1 MRGILLAGGSGTR
14 LYPATLSVNK
24 QLLPVYDKPMIW
36 YPLSVLMMAGVREIL
51 VIGTPE
57 DAPRLSQA
65 LGDGAQWGLTLS
77 YAVQNSPR
85 GVAEAFLIGEAFLDG
100 GPCALILGDNL
111 FYGARLEAQLRAA
124 AAGGAGATVFA
135 QRVTD
140 PERFGVVELDGDGR
154 PVGIEEKPLRPRSD
168 WAVTGLYF
176 YDGELGGIAR
186 GLKPSARGE
195 LEITDVNRAYLEAG
209 RLRVERLG
217 RGYAWLDLGTPEAL
231 LEASEFVRAIQKR
244 QALQIAC
251 LEEIALGQ
259 GWIDRDAVL
268 AQAERMSN
276 APYGAYLR
284 SLVG

>member
-1 MRGILLAGGSGTR
+1 M
-14 LYPATLSVNK
+14 
-24 QLLPVYDKPMIW
+24 
-36 YPLSVLMMAGVREIL
+36 
-51 VIGTPE
+51 
-57 DAPRLSQA
+57 
-65 LGDGAQWGLTLS
+65 
-77 YAVQNSPR
+77 
-85 GVAEAFLIGEAFLDG
+85 
-100 GPCALILGDNL
+100 
-111 FYGARLEAQLRAA
+111 
-124 AAGGAGATVFA
+124 
-135 QRVTD
+135 
-140 PERFGVVELDGDGR
+140 
-154 PVGIEEKPLRPRSD
+154 
-168 WAVTGLYF
+168 TGLYF
-176 YDGELGGIAR
+176 YDGAVGGIAR

-251 LEEIALGQ
+251 LEEIALSQ
-259 GWIDRDAVL
+259 GWIGRAAVL